1 METLEFVLIVLSC
14 VVLSSVLDKFSRVSL
29 PVLQVA
35 IGLVI
40 TLVAPSVLEVRI
52 DAELFLVL
60 FIAPLL
66 FNETR
71 EADPKAL
78 WNSRAD
84 ILSLAIGLV
93 VASVLTL
100 GYALNWLVPSIPLAA
115 AFAFAAALGPTDAA
129 TVTALRSSVC
139 LTERQRTLLS
149 GESLIN
155 DASGVVAFQFS
166 VAAAVTGAFSVTAVL
181 GSFALLFVGGIVV
194 GFFVGLLL
202 SLLIGMLRRLGFE
215 DVTAHVLY
223 EVLTPF
229 LVYLFAESL
238 HVSGIL
244 AVVAAG
250 LVIARP
256 APRLSSPTAARQRLV
271 SDSFWRVISF
281 LINGTV
287 FVFLGMQLPLAVTP
301 GLNGG
306 LGLIEIVGIV
316 LIMALLSHACRFLWL
331 YLMELL
337 RAKRGQHLCGP
348 GKDLVRDV
356 LVTTIAGAKGAV
368 TLSIALTLPYTVD
381 SGAAFPQRE
390 LIITITAG
398 VILTT
403 LLLADSLLPRLA
415 PMPDSEGN
423 LQERVRE
430 GSIAVLSATLGEL
443 RAMMSDSRVEARYI
457 PALRLTITRYSSRL
471 LFERISTPETG
482 PETLA
487 IIRDTNTFQ
496 EARLKELHLRH
507 LRHHDETPWETILED
522 IRSIRRSVG
531 YIGPMANIGTRTDGN
546 SRLRMLASTLRRTL
560 HRLWSPNGNIRTIS
574 DDDRAY
580 FQACIYAIELE
591 YTEIERLNEIAAGA
605 DSRKAEIAKN
615 LLVEHESAVESI
627 WSRINIG
634 QEGADTGRQSSYVL
648 PYNLDSHEIA
658 PRFREQIAHAREY
671 ADDVDENALRIE
683 LDQIIRL
690 QSEGTI
696 DREVATKL
704 RENVYYLQMAYS
716 E

>member
-40 TLVAPSVLEVRI
+40 TLIAPSVLEVRI

-100 GYALNWLVPSIPLAA
+100 GYALNWLVPSIPLAV

-316 LIMALLSHACRFLWL
+316 LTMALLSHACRFLWL

-337 RAKRGQHLCGP
+337 RRKRGQHLCGP
-348 GKDLVRDV
+348 GKDLVKDV

-398 VILTT
+398 VILTS
-403 LLLADSLLPRLA
+403 LLLADGLLPRLA

-443 RAMMSDSRVEARYI
+443 RAMMSDSRIEARYI

-487 IIRDTNTFQ
+487 IIRETNTLQ
-496 EARLKELHLRH
+496 EAHLRELRLRH

-522 IRSIRRSVG
+522 IQSIRRSVG
-531 YIGPMANIGTRTDGN
+531 YIGPMANIDTRTDGN

-560 HRLWSPNGNIRTIS
+560 HRLRSPNGNIRNIS
-574 DDDRAY
+574 DNDRAY

-605 DSRKAEIAKN
+605 DSRRAEIAKN

-634 QEGADTGRQSSYVL
+634 QEGADTGHQSSYVL
-648 PYNLDSHEIA
+648 PYNLDSHEIS

-704 RENVYYLQMAYS
+704 RENVYYLQMTYS

>member
-40 TLVAPSVLEVRI
+40 TLIAPSVLEVRI

-202 SLLIGMLRRLGFE
+202 LLLIGMLRRLGFE

-316 LIMALLSHACRFLWL
+316 LTMALLSHACRFLWL

-337 RAKRGQHLCGP
+337 RAKRGRHLCGQ
-348 GKDLVRDV
+348 GKDLVKDV
-356 LVTTIAGAKGAV
+356 LVTTVAGAKGAV
-368 TLSIALTLPYTVD
+368 TLSIALTLPYAVD

-415 PMPDSEGN
+415 PTPDSEGN

-457 PALRLTITRYSSRL
+457 PALQLTITRYSSRL

-496 EARLKELHLRH
+496 ETRLKELHLRH

-531 YIGPMANIGTRTDGN
+531 YIGPMANIGTRTDG
-546 SRLRMLASTLRRTL
+546 SSHSQMLASTLRRTL
-560 HRLWSPNGNIRTIS
+560 HRLWSPNGSIRTIS

-605 DSRKAEIAKN
+605 DSRRAKIAKN

-671 ADDVDENALRIE
+671 ANDVDENALRIE

-690 QSEGTI
+690 QSEGAI

>member
-14 VVLSSVLDKFSRVSL
+14 VALSSVLDKFSRVSL

-100 GYALNWLVPSIPLAA
+100 GYALNWLVPSVPLAA

-155 DASGVVAFQFS
+155 DASGVVTFQFS

-316 LIMALLSHACRFLWL
+316 LTMALLSHACRFLWL

-337 RAKRGQHLCGP
+337 RRKRGQHLCGP

-381 SGAAFPQRE
+381 SGAVFPQRE

-423 LQERVRE
+423 LQERVRK

-487 IIRDTNTFQ
+487 IIRETNTLQ
-496 EARLKELHLRH
+496 EAHLRELRLRH

-522 IRSIRRSVG
+522 IQSIRRSVG
-531 YIGPMANIGTRTDGN
+531 YIGPMANIDTRTDGN

-560 HRLWSPNGNIRTIS
+560 HRLRSPNGNIRNIS
-574 DDDRAY
+574 DNDRAY

-605 DSRKAEIAKN
+605 DSRRAEIAKN

-634 QEGADTGRQSSYVL
+634 QEGADTGHQSSYVL
-648 PYNLDSHEIA
+648 PYNLDSHEIS

-704 RENVYYLQMAYS
+704 RENVYYLQMTYS

>member
-100 GYALNWLVPSIPLAA
+100 GYALNWLVPSIPLAV

-306 LGLIEIVGIV
+306 LGLIKIVGIV
-316 LIMALLSHACRFLWL
+316 LTMALLSHACRFLWL

-337 RAKRGQHLCGP
+337 RAKRGRHLCGQ
-348 GKDLVRDV
+348 GKDLVKDV
-356 LVTTIAGAKGAV
+356 LVTTVAGAKGAV
-368 TLSIALTLPYTVD
+368 TLSIALTLPYAVD

-415 PMPDSEGN
+415 PTPDSEGN

-443 RAMMSDSRVEARYI
+443 RAMMSDSCVEARYI

-496 EARLKELHLRH
+496 ETRLKELHLRH

-605 DSRKAEIAKN
+605 DSRRAKIAKN

-690 QSEGTI
+690 QSEGAI

>member
-14 VVLSSVLDKFSRVSL
+14 VALSSVLDKFSRVSL

-155 DASGVVAFQFS
+155 DASGVVTFQFS

-316 LIMALLSHACRFLWL
+316 LTMALLSHACRFLWL

-337 RAKRGQHLCGP
+337 RRKRGQHLCGP

-381 SGAAFPQRE
+381 SGAVFPQRE

-487 IIRDTNTFQ
+487 IIRETNTLQ
-496 EARLKELHLRH
+496 EAHLRELRLRH

-522 IRSIRRSVG
+522 IQSIRRSVG
-531 YIGPMANIGTRTDGN
+531 YIGPMANIDTRTDGN

-560 HRLWSPNGNIRTIS
+560 HRLRSPNGNIRNIS
-574 DDDRAY
+574 DNDRAY

-605 DSRKAEIAKN
+605 DSRRAEIAKN

-634 QEGADTGRQSSYVL
+634 QEGADTGHQSSYVL
-648 PYNLDSHEIA
+648 PYNLDSHEIS

-704 RENVYYLQMAYS
+704 RENVYYLQMTYS